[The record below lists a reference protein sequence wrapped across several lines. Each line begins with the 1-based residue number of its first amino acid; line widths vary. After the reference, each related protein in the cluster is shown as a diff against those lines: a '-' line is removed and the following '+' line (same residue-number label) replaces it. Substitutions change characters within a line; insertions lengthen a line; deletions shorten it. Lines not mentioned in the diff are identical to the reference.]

1 MRSRRSMTQGHKG
14 TMLQGS
20 ATSCQDSS
28 WHGEAI
34 VQDINPV
41 SNRSTRSLEN
51 AQSNTQQTCLSINFN
66 MSVKTWYIISA
77 DPGEPRGARLRSNAK
92 WARKRVRRRMK
103 NEATFWRLVSYRCR
117 KRREASESDVRHRY
131 PCIERFRS

>member
-1 MRSRRSMTQGHKG
+1 MTQGHKG

-41 SNRSTRSLEN
+41 SNRSMRSLEN

-77 DPGEPRGARLRSNAK
+77 DPKGTTGSASEKGCQMGKKKGATTDEKRSN
-92 WARKRVRRRMK
+92 V
-103 NEATFWRLVSYRCR
+103 L
-117 KRREASESDVRHRY
+117 EAS
-131 PCIERFRS
+131 FL